1 MEDGT
6 LGNRFR
12 FLYMFPIGL
21 PTKAMDNIVVIPA
34 SPQQI
39 TDAFPKRKGSGV
51 SAERE
56 DESNVM
62 VDIIENDSGHSK
74 TSCPN
79 DITQVV

>member
-12 FLYMFPIGL
+12 FLYRFPIGL
-21 PTKAMDNIVVIPA
+21 PTKAKANTVVVPA

-39 TDAFPKRKGSGV
+39 TNAFPKGKGRGV
-51 SAERE
+51 YAERK

-62 VDIIENDSGHSK
+62 L
-74 TSCPN
+74 C
-79 DITQVV
+79 